1 MANITLEE
9 LQSENKLL
17 RDLVVSLSVAL
28 LQNIALEP
36 PKYRGNVTRADAEHL
51 LEEAERCFRCAEI
64 PGLEKEIAE
73 RLDAAGHEL
82 MARAVEIE
90 TTLQRE
96 KWQNKTPFPA

>member
-1 MANITLEE
+1 MANTPLEE

-17 RDLVVSLSVAL
+17 RDLVASLSVTL
-28 LQNIALEP
+28 LQNTALDP
-36 PKYRGNVTRADAEHL
+36 PKNRRNITRADAEQL
-51 LEEAERCFRCAEI
+51 LEEAETCFRCAEI

-73 RLDAAGHEL
+73 GLAAAGHEL

-96 KWQNKTPFPA
+96 KWQDKTPSSA